1 LIYKDRRQDGAINAM
16 SKFASFFGSF
26 SGSIPKRPVGSLR
39 AEQRRQRM
47 SDAGVSLAD
56 VRADALE
63 LEGRPAEPARPI
75 HPGEILWEEYMKPL
89 GLKAPTT
96 AKAMGVPRTRIE
108 RLVAGQT
115 ALSPDT
121 ALRLSRA
128 FGAQPMF
135 WMNLQAAY
143 DLEVAEQ
150 ELTNTLAAIKPLQGR
165 MGLARA

>member
-1 LIYKDRRQDGAINAM
+1 M
-16 SKFASFFGSF
+16 SRFADFF
-26 SGSIPKRPVGSLR
+26 SGLSGASARTATPSQPLR
-39 AEQRRQRM
+39 DEQRRQRM
-47 SDAGVSLAD
+47 ADAAVSLD
-56 VRADALE
+56 DLRAIA
-63 LEGRPAEPARPI
+63 AEHGGEPEAPRPI
-75 HPGEILWEEYMKPL
+75 HPGEILWEEFMKPL

-128 FGAQPMF
+128 FGKPPMF

-143 DLEVAEQ
+143 DVEVTAQ
-150 ELTNTLAAIKPLQGR
+150 DLSKTLAGIRPLKSR
-165 MGLARA
+165 LARA

>member
-1 LIYKDRRQDGAINAM
+1 MSRFADFLIGLNKPEA
-16 SKFASFFGSF
+16 
-26 SGSIPKRPVGSLR
+26 RPVEHRPQRGD
-39 AEQRRQRM
+39 QRRQRM
-47 SDAGVSLAD
+47 ADAAVSLD
-56 VRADALE
+56 DLRADAAALE
-63 LEGRPAEPARPI
+63 NGGVAPEAARPI
-75 HPGEILWEEYMKPL
+75 HPGEILWEEFMKPL

-128 FGAQPMF
+128 FDKPPMF

-143 DLEVAEQ
+143 DVEVVQQDLAKALAGIRP
-150 ELTNTLAAIKPLQGR
+150 LTSR
-165 MGLARA
+165 MAPA

>member
-1 LIYKDRRQDGAINAM
+1 MFSNLFHGRGNADQK
-16 SKFASFFGSF
+16 SADS
-26 SGSIPKRPVGSLR
+26 VR

-47 SDAGVSLAD
+47 ADAAVSLD
-56 VRADALE
+56 DIRADAMA
-63 LEGRPAEPARPI
+63 LEGRPPEPARPI

-128 FGAQPMF
+128 FGAAPMF
-135 WMNLQAAY
+135 WMNLQASY
-143 DLEVAEQ
+143 DLELAEQ
-150 ELTNTLAAIKPLQGR
+150 ELTKTLAAIQPLKSR
-165 MGLARA
+165 ARLARA

>member
-1 LIYKDRRQDGAINAM
+1 MA
-16 SKFASFFGSF
+16 
-26 SGSIPKRPVGSLR
+26 
-39 AEQRRQRM
+39 
-47 SDAGVSLAD
+47 DAAVSLD
-56 VRADALE
+56 DLRADAAAAANGGVAPETL
-63 LEGRPAEPARPI
+63 RPI
-75 HPGEILWEEYMKPL
+75 HPGEILWEEFMKPL

-128 FGAQPMF
+128 FGKPPLF

-143 DLEVAEQ
+143 DVEVAQQ
-150 ELTNTLAAIKPLQGR
+150 ELANALASIRPLT
-165 MGLARA
+165 AKAA

>member
-1 LIYKDRRQDGAINAM
+1 MA
-16 SKFASFFGSF
+16 
-26 SGSIPKRPVGSLR
+26 
-39 AEQRRQRM
+39 
-47 SDAGVSLAD
+47 DAAVSLD
-56 VRADALE
+56 DIRADALA
-63 LEGRPAEPARPI
+63 LEGRLPKPSRPI

-89 GLKAPTT
+89 GLKAPTA

-108 RLVAGQT
+108 RLLAGQT

-128 FGAQPMF
+128 FGSSPIF

-150 ELTNTLAAIKPLQGR
+150 QLTISLASIQPLKNR
-165 MGLARA
+165 MRLVGA

>member
-1 LIYKDRRQDGAINAM
+1 M
-16 SKFASFFGSF
+16 SRFADFFG
-26 SGSIPKRPVGSLR
+26 GLGRTATTPVETQRG
-39 AEQRRQRM
+39 EQRRRRM
-47 SDAGVSLAD
+47 ADAAVSLD
-56 VRADALE
+56 DLRADAAAV
-63 LEGRPAEPARPI
+63 EGPPPEPARPI

-128 FGAQPMF
+128 FGSDPLF
-135 WMNLQAAY
+135 WMKLQAAY

-150 ELTNTLAAIKPLQGR
+150 DLSKTLAAIKPLMSR
-165 MGLARA
+165 VAARV

>member
-1 LIYKDRRQDGAINAM
+1 
-16 SKFASFFGSF
+16 
-26 SGSIPKRPVGSLR
+26 
-39 AEQRRQRM
+39 
-47 SDAGVSLAD
+47 
-56 VRADALE
+56 
-63 LEGRPAEPARPI
+63 
-75 HPGEILWEEYMKPL
+75 MKPL

-128 FGAQPMF
+128 FGAAPMF

-143 DLEVAEQ
+143 DLELAEQ
-150 ELTNTLAAIKPLQGR
+150 ELTKTLAAIQPLKTR
-165 MGLARA
+165 YSLARA